1 MLKKRGQIIIQSG
14 ANIWPHELKTAEALA
29 AASFTVEFV
38 RRSEKERETSADVEI
53 DGVLWEMKAPRASNM
68 KAVEKNLRKA
78 VNQSDCVIF
87 DSRRMKG
94 IPDHAI
100 ERELRVCAAGR
111 VKKLKRLMFV
121 NRKAQVIDIK

>member
-1 MLKKRGQIIIQSG
+1 MTSNRGQIIIQSG
-14 ANIWPHELKTAEALA
+14 ANVWPHEMKTAEALA
-29 AASFTVEFV
+29 AAGYTVEFI
-38 RRSEKERETSADVEI
+38 RRSEEQRVTSADVI
-53 DGVLWEMKAPRASNM
+53 IGGVVWEMKAPKAPNM

-78 VNQSDCVIF
+78 MDQSDCVVF

-111 VKKLKRLMFV
+111 VKKLKRLLFV